1 MYRLTILLCA
11 LSGITTLTQG
21 GSLRE
26 HRRNA
31 TTMPP
36 IHPLREHRRI
46 ATTMPPIHPLRE
58 HRRIATTMP
67 PIHPLRERFADWR
80 DSVQPLDERV
90 IAWLDQHVKD
100 SSMNNPEPLDNDV
113 NLAWPLPSKESEP
126 ILSGLSADARSQC
139 CGIASSA
146 SRIVGGSTAQRN
158 EYPWQVKVYAGYGHC
173 GGTIINTRWVL
184 TAAHCVRRA
193 LAVGSYSVYAGSYQ
207 LSDPSLVRF
216 SVVRNVK
223 HPSYVTRHSK
233 PRYDFSL
240 LQLDRAITVGT
251 TMRPAC
257 LPTNLGNTYQGAQAI
272 VSGWGFTSEGG
283 SQSLYLK
290 ELAVTAQKRKSY
302 HDESIIYAYSG
313 REGQGVC
320 DGDSGGP
327 LVTKENGRYTLIGVV
342 SFGFGDCASGSWDGY
357 GRVTAVKPWIDS
369 VTAGTPLC

>member
-1 MYRLTILLCA
+1 VVSA
-11 LSGITTLTQG
+11 G
-21 GSLRE
+21 G
-26 HRRNA
+26 
-31 TTMPP
+31 
-36 IHPLREHRRI
+36 
-46 ATTMPPIHPLRE
+46 
-58 HRRIATTMP
+58 
-67 PIHPLRERFADWR
+67 F
-80 DSVQPLDERV
+80 
-90 IAWLDQHVKD
+90 
-100 SSMNNPEPLDNDV
+100 
-113 NLAWPLPSKESEP
+113 
-126 ILSGLSADARSQC
+126 
-139 CGIASSA
+139 
-146 SRIVGGSTAQRN
+146 
-158 EYPWQVKVYAGYGHC
+158 C

-283 SQSLYLK
+283 SQPLYLK
-290 ELAVTAQKRKSY
+290 ELAVTVQVTASWYSRYQ
-302 HDESIIYAYSG
+302 DANESIIFAYSG
-313 REGQGVC
+313 REGHGGCQ
-320 DGDSGGP
+320 GDSGGP
-327 LVTKENGRYTLIGVV
+327 LVTKENCRFTLIGVV
-342 SFGFGDCASGSWDGY
+342 SFHFGDCASGSWDGY

>member
-11 LSGITTLTQG
+11 LSGITTLAQG

-36 IHPLREHRRI
+36 IHPLRERLAH
-46 ATTMPPIHPLRE
+46 
-58 HRRIATTMP
+58 
-67 PIHPLRERFADWR
+67 WR

-113 NLAWPLPSKESEP
+113 NLASPLPPKESEP
-126 ILSGLSADARSQC
+126 ILSGLSADGDARSQC
-139 CGIASSA
+139 CGIANSA

-158 EYPWQVKVYAGYGHC
+158 EYPWQVVLIDPWYAGSALC

-184 TAAHCVRRA
+184 TAAHCVYA
-193 LAVGSYSVYAGSYQ
+193 GIKVYAGIHTLTS
-207 LSDPSLVRF
+207 SDPGLVRF
-216 SVVRNVK
+216 DVVRTVE
-223 HPSYVTRHSK
+223 HPSYNF
-233 PRYDFSL
+233 PPYDFTL

-257 LPTNLGNTYQGAQAI
+257 LPTNLENTYQGAQAI
-272 VSGWGFTSEGG
+272 VSGWGLTSEGG
-283 SQSLYLK
+283 SQPLYLK
-290 ELAVTAQKRKSY
+290 ELAVTVQVTASWYSRYQ
-302 HDESIIYAYSG
+302 DANESIIFAYSG
-313 REGQGVC
+313 REGHGGCQ
-320 DGDSGGP
+320 GDSGGP
-327 LVTKENGRYTLIGVV
+327 LVTKENCRFTLIGAV
-342 SFGFGDCASGSWDGY
+342 SFHFGDCASGSWDGY